1 MNASKK
7 KVREP
12 IDKISAGRPSKRI
25 AELEHRILQL
35 EADVARLKSANPS
48 PLLDNAAIE
57 VEGKKRGRKEE
68 ISNAV
73 LFSYRDG
80 LILWLER
87 AWPWLKDRIFTA
99 KTPEQL
105 KAILEA
111 IAEEPDSR
119 PDCQKRLLQ
128 HSDQLLDFIWHQK
141 FTKKELRSATVTNA
155 LTLSWNEEERGRAAN
170 HFPTRQIA
178 NAMAGVPEISWS
190 RSLDRC
196 YARPSTAYFSLITEM
211 YYREKYGMPM
221 PEERYLMNQWAP
233 VPKPVQA
240 ISAQPSVRP
249 KGVSNAANK
258 TS

>member
-1 MNASKK
+1 M
-7 KVREP
+7 REP
-12 IDKISAGRPSKRI
+12 IDKSAGRTSKRI
-25 AELEHRILQL
+25 AELERRILRL
-35 EADVARLKSANPS
+35 EADVAWLKSANPS
-48 PLLDNAAIE
+48 PLLENVVIE
-57 VEGKKRGRKEE
+57 VEQKKRGRKEK
-68 ISNAV
+68 ISDAV

-141 FTKKELRSATVTNA
+141 FTKKELRSATVTDA
-155 LTLSWNEEERGRAAN
+155 LTLSWNDEERGRAAN

-196 YARPSTAYFSLITEM
+196 YVSPSTAYFSLITEM
-211 YYREKYGMPM
+211 YYREIYGMAM

-233 VPKPVQA
+233 VPKSHEA
-240 ISAQPSVRP
+240 ISAQPSVP
-249 KGVSNAANK
+249 PEGVPTARNE